1 MSKTLEVLTK
11 AFIGES
17 QARNRYTFYASIAK
31 KEGYMQIFD
40 IFTLTANQEKEHANW
55 LFKMIQDIK
64 GDTNALEVNADA
76 PLTLGDTKE
85 NLKAAIEGEV
95 YERDIM
101 YPDFAKIA
109 RDEGHEDI
117 AKRLELIAVAE
128 DHHAERYGKLLKVL
142 EDGSIFKKDEEV
154 VWTCAECG
162 YVHHGKEAPEV
173 CPCCEHPRAYY
184 SLMCEEF

>member
-1 MSKTLEVLTK
+1 MSETLKVLTQ

-31 KEGYMQIFD
+31 KEGYMQIYD
-40 IFTLTANQEKEHANW
+40 IFTLTANQEKEHASW
-55 LFKMIQDIK
+55 LFKMIQDVK
-64 GDTNALEVNADA
+64 GDSSKLEVNAEA
-76 PLTLGDTKE
+76 PFVLGDTKE

-95 YERDIM
+95 YERDTM
-101 YPDFAKIA
+101 YPDFAKVA
-109 RDEGHEDI
+109 RDEGHEEI

-128 DHHAERYGKLLKVL
+128 NHHAERYEKLLKVL

-154 VWTCAECG
+154 AWTCAECG
-162 YVHHGKEAPEV
+162 YVHYGKEAPEE
-173 CPCCEHPRAYY
+173 CPCCKHPKAYY